1 MGSGACLGRGLLLGH
16 KIAAGQEEQMS
27 VNYFSAFL
35 DMRRCRK
42 LGLSNLLKIAI

>member
-27 VNYFSAFL
+27 
-35 DMRRCRK
+35 
-42 LGLSNLLKIAI
+42 LLIILVLF